1 METTKSADGTV
12 IAFDRLGEGPAL
24 VVTLGAFCDR
34 KTFVPPADLMARFTV
49 VTWDRRGRGDSGDT
63 APYSPD
69 LEVADLAAVI
79 SAAGGPLA
87 GVGAGS
93 GAGSWAGS
101 GSWAG
106 AFVYGHSSG
115 AALTLRAAWSGVPMA
130 AQVAYEA
137 PFIIPGTRE
146 VPTDPSATITSLVE
160 AGRRGDAV
168 RFWMT
173 DVVRLPAQMVAAM
186 EGAPFW
192 SGLEAMTPTLPYDL
206 ALTAYQGVPA
216 DELAKITMPVLVLGG
231 GNSPDWFR
239 QTVQATAAAIPGARL
254 VTLEGQD
261 HGAPPEVLTPVLTEF
276 FLGS

>member
-79 SAAGGPLA
+79 SAAGGA
-87 GVGAGS
+87 
-93 GAGSWAGS
+93 
-101 GSWAG
+101 AG

-115 AALTLRAAWSGVPMA
+115 AALVLRAAWSGVPMA

>member
-12 IAFDRLGEGPAL
+12 IAFDRFGEGPAL
-24 VVTLGAFCDR
+24 VVALGAFCDR
-34 KTFVPPADLMARFTV
+34 KTFVPPLDLTDRFTV

-79 SAAGGPLA
+79 SAAGGP
-87 GVGAGS
+87 S
-93 GAGSWAGS
+93 
-101 GSWAG
+101 AG

-115 AALTLRAAWSGVPMA
+115 AALALRAAWSGVPMA
-130 AQVAYEA
+130 ALVAYEA

-173 DVVRLPAQMVAAM
+173 DVVRLPAQMVAGM

-192 SGLEAMTPTLPYDL
+192 SGLEAMTPTLPYDI

-216 DELAKITMPVLVLGG
+216 DLLARIAVPVLVLGG

-239 QTVQATAAAIPGARL
+239 QSVRATAAAIPGARL
-254 VTLEGQD
+254 VMLEGQD

-276 FLGS
+276 FLGP